1 MWSYCFKRKRVFAVI
16 DSVVVS
22 NGTYYLGSS
31 YDNKY
36 LVCKK
41 WVYGGYLVS

>member
-1 MWSYCFKRKRVFAVI
+1 M

-41 WVYGGYLVS
+41 WGYEGWGYLV